1 MPMVSAALE
10 ALLAAD
16 LATAHASIF
25 TDAAADPGQA
35 SNVSRLCNFIAKIA
49 PTLVPYIQAN
59 AVVTVAAGIVVQVVP
74 ATGTGAT
81 TGPGTGTIS

>member
-1 MPMVSAALE
+1 MVSAALE

-35 SNVSRLCNFIAKIA
+35 ANVSRLCNFIAKIA

-59 AVVTVAAGIVVQVVP
+59 AVVTVAAGIAVQVVP

-81 TGPGTGTIS
+81 IAPGLGTIA